1 MKSYLLKRP
10 LDVVVSAVGLVVLA
24 PVLAAISAG
33 VRMDSEGPILFKQ
46 ERIGLDQKPFQINKF
61 RTMIDRSSE
70 DIDQNSE
77 RVVSDATDNR
87 ITRFGR
93 ILRSTSLDE
102 LPQLVNIL
110 KGDMSLVGPR
120 PIIPEQ
126 LSAMPSERS
135 IRFDVRPGLTGLAQV
150 KGRRGLDWLEQLAT
164 DVEYVQKVGLKLDLR
179 ILKATVNVVVNRTG
193 VYGETGSNWRMYS
206 RPTEA
211 STADP
216 SETKFSEGAR

>member
-10 LDVVVSAVGLVVLA
+10 LDVVVSAVGLVLLS

-33 VRMDSEGPILFKQ
+33 VRLDSEGPILFRQ
-46 ERIGLDQKPFQINKF
+46 ERIGLDQQPFRILKF
-61 RTMIDRSSE
+61 RTMVDRAPE
-70 DIDQNSE
+70 NIDQNSE
-77 RVVSDATDNR
+77 QVVSAATDNR

-120 PIIPEQ
+120 PVIPEQ
-126 LSAMPSERS
+126 LSAMPPERR

-150 KGRRGLDWLEQLAT
+150 KGRRSLDWLEQLAK
-164 DVEYVQKVGLKLDLR
+164 DVEYVQKVGLKIDLR
-179 ILKATVNVVVNRTG
+179 IIRATVYVVFNRTG
-193 VYGETGSNWRMYS
+193 VYGEAGSNWRKYKHAPEMRSDELSNTELSGGS
-206 RPTEA
+206 R
-211 STADP
+211 
-216 SETKFSEGAR
+216 